1 MGLLLAE
8 SIRFVL
14 HRLGLAVIVVFG
26 VSVAVFFMLRA
37 VPGDPVTVM
46 LAENSSPGEAQ
57 QLRHELGLDRP
68 VYVQYFRY
76 MDRIAHGDLGRS
88 IRLQLPVTTL
98 IMQRLPSTLEL
109 AFASLALASLVG
121 IIAGVV
127 AAASRG
133 RLPDHLVMVGALLGV
148 SIPSF
153 WLALMLILFFGLKLG
168 VLPIAGN
175 DEGIKS
181 LVLPAITLAAIPVA
195 IISRLTR
202 SSLLEVLREDYIRTA
217 RAKGLSR
224 RKVLRRH
231 ALRNGLIPL
240 VTVIGIQFG
249 TLLGGAIIVET
260 VFAWPGVGRLLIDA
274 VTARD
279 FPLVQGI
286 ILFIATGFVLV
297 NVLVDLTYAFID
309 PRVREQISGAR

>member
-1 MGLLLAE
+1 M
-8 SIRFVL
+8 IRFVL